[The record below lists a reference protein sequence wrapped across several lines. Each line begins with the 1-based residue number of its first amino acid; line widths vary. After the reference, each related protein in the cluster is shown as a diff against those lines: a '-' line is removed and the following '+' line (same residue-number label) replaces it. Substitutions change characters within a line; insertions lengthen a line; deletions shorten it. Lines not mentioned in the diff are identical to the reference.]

1 MGLLCPEQLP
11 PIIPGVEDFRLRAM
25 EEPQVSHDSPPN
37 EGLASRRQP
46 HHNDD
51 NVITVRACLRISGR
65 CIPLRLC
72 VCRRRSDVE
81 DVLVELLGHLQRG
94 AHRVRG
100 CGAGMGPR
108 GWRARD
114 RRTRPPQFQK
124 YGSTVFCSIGEMW
137 RSTMPSMCLC
147 LLHHFSMCGPTSYR
161 IGPFDTCVERIMSG
175 RVRRSA
181 ILGDCERGSA
191 RAESERPVS

>member
-1 MGLLCPEQLP
+1 MNIALPLDGGCARLHDRGAFLGLYKTPGRGVARSRARDLIPVRVAELLELP
-11 PIIPGVEDFRLRAM
+11 VTPVDGADA
-25 EEPQVSHDSPPN
+25 
-37 EGLASRRQP
+37 
-46 HHNDD
+46 DD
-51 NVITVRACLRISGR
+51 E
-65 CIPLRLC
+65 
-72 VCRRRSDVE
+72 RRSDVE